1 MENFTTV
8 INGDDPVLVDF
19 VNNKAFGSHAYA
31 LKEVA
36 NALGERLRII
46 KVDTAK
52 NKTILSAYGLHLQN
66 SFSPTLILFRKGKML
81 WRDNQELSKTDIMM
95 NIVYNL
101 R

>member
-1 MENFTTV
+1 MEDFITV

-19 VNNKAFGSHAYA
+19 VNNNAFGLHT
-31 LKEVA
+31 
-36 NALGERLRII
+36 LGERLRII
-46 KVDTAK
+46 KVDTVK

-81 WRDNQELSKTDIMM
+81 WREHQELSKTDIMM